1 MKFIKSSARFLHHT
15 AMAALLCA
23 LAVLAH
29 ANPTAPKV
37 VQGSA
42 TFSNTG
48 NILNVTNSHNA
59 VINWGSFAIGVNEL
73 TRFIQPS
80 QLSAV
85 LNRVNGQDPRVIL
98 GALQSNGRVLL
109 INRNGIIFSTTGQ
122 INVSALVTSHLV
134 LAGKSVQTPMASVVG
149 SGAIG
154 AFSTAAAESGSG
166 IYMAGD
172 VQHVTA
178 GADGV
183 VTLAAGRSIELVD
196 PATPRLR
203 VEVAAP
209 ADRARDLG
217 RIVAAADRSGIHAGL
232 IREGDTVNADRVVS
246 GADGSL
252 MLKAGGDSL
261 SASSRV
267 AAAR

>member
-1 MKFIKSSARFLHHT
+1 MQSSPLAILHAVAT
-15 AMAALLCA
+15 ALLCA
-23 LAVLAH
+23 LAGFGH
-29 ANPTAPKV
+29 ANPTAPTV
-37 VQGSA
+37 VHGSA

-48 NILNVTNSHNA
+48 NILNVTNSQNA
-59 VINWGSFAIGVNEL
+59 IINWGSFAIGVNEL

-80 QLSAV
+80 ALSAV

-109 INRNGIIFSTTGQ
+109 INRNGVIFSTTGQ
-122 INVSALVTSHLV
+122 INISALVTSHLV
-134 LAGKSVQTPMASVVG
+134 LAGKSVQTPMGFVVG

-154 AFSTAAAESGSG
+154 AFSTAAAESGSR

-178 GADGV
+178 GADGA

-203 VEVAAP
+203 VQVAAP

-232 IREGDTVNADRVVS
+232 MREGGAVNADRVVF
-246 GADGSL
+246 GDDGSL
-252 MLKAGGDSL
+252 RLQAGGVSVPHPR
-261 SASSRV
+261 AM
-267 AAAR
+267 AAAQ